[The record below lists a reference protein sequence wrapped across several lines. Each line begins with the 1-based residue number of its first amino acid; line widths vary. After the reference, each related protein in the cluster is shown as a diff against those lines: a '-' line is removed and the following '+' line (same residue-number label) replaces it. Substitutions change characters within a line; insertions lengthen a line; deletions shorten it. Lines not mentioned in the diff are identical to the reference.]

1 MRSPGR
7 PRRTLLLAALLVL
20 AGCAGPRSGAWRGTG
35 GPDVPG
41 PSPEAVPAP
50 TPTPPAVS
58 PPAETPPAP
67 TPAPETG
74 SPPPAAGPTSG
85 ATPPPTAGP
94 TAAATDQVRIQLA
107 RGVTDGGE
115 AVEPGLE
122 FPDTTERL
130 YVVVEGA
137 PVAVED
143 PNLFAHWKAVRVEGH
158 EASADLGYVA
168 ARPGSRHARRTPRG
182 WVLWFDGPYSGFA
195 PGAYTVELRG
205 PIQHTLA
212 FTVTP
217 ATPQAGGP
225 EAAAAARGLNVAAAA
240 LGGRIVSVTSE
251 KDDASRSAR
260 TLIDGFPVI
269 IDDPADCEPS
279 CGWVSRERTA
289 DSVEAHRANFPQD
302 IVFGFY
308 QGRRATVHAVVIDTT
323 SFQHWYPLPHKPRQ
337 VEVWVSTTSPTE
349 GFTRVAAAWL
359 PARMGEHLIAF
370 PPTPAAFVRLR
381 VLSNYGARAV
391 HLAEVKILEVPEGP
405 SILAD
410 LPKNIAHQALGG
422 VVSRWSTLREHRRTA
437 HLIDGDPATVWV
449 SHDPAPVELV
459 FAFQGDQVALVDRL
473 VLTLPDE
480 GTLASDEAWP
490 RTVVVEATTETPV
503 DGYEEVGRFSLRQA
517 SGDHTL
523 PVNRRARFL
532 RLRVTEA
539 AEGRRV
545 AIGEVRALE
554 GTAPGYT
561 SILLTTVQELERR
574 AATVPPPVED
584 PAAAA
589 VEQEVNNTP
598 AQANPLVP
606 GRRTK
611 GTIDPLGEEDFFR
624 LTVPAPADTVLTF
637 EVAGQPAIRSSVTLQ
652 DPGGRTLASLTPRA
666 LPGRRAAFSW
676 AVRPGDHLVR
686 VTEPPASIVL
696 VWDTSGSM
704 DAASVANLKAAV
716 EAYLEGVQPSER
728 LNLIRFSGRA
738 GQQDPPYVETLL
750 PRFTSDPAALRA
762 AARDK
767 FFAKGGTPL
776 YDAVRQAVVLLQQA
790 EGNRAIVLMTDG
802 VDTTSRLSYPDFWR
816 LLERHRIRL
825 YTIGLGRDLP
835 VFDSVLGTSG
845 RRLLAH
851 AALATAARSFFTGDP
866 EQLTQ
871 IYREIAEELRRPGP
885 YYLRATLSR
894 GPGTLAVSATGER
907 LASVAAPGAIQ
918 LILDASGSMKRRIEG
933 RPMMDIAKDVMVQ
946 IIKELP
952 GDARVALRVYGH
964 RIREGRPGDCQDSQL
979 LVPFQRLDK
988 PRMIARVRAIQ
999 ALGTTPIAYTLRQVA
1014 QDLRGVPGEKLVI
1027 LVTDGKEECGGSP
1040 SAVVADLVA
1049 RGVQVRLNIVGFALA
1064 DAATKEEMARVAR
1077 LTGGRFFDAR
1087 DARALTQAIRQS
1099 LAVPYQ
1105 VRDARG
1111 TVLARGTTGQPVRV
1125 PEGIYTVVVQAAG
1138 EPITVR
1144 HVRVSYQA
1152 FTKVLLHKEGARVGV
1167 QVVGP

>member
-1 MRSPGR
+1 M
-7 PRRTLLLAALLVL
+7 
-20 AGCAGPRSGAWRGTG
+20 
-35 GPDVPG
+35 
-41 PSPEAVPAP
+41 
-50 TPTPPAVS
+50 
-58 PPAETPPAP
+58 
-67 TPAPETG
+67 
-74 SPPPAAGPTSG
+74 
-85 ATPPPTAGP
+85 PPTAGP
-94 TAAATDQVRIQLA
+94 TSAATDQVRVQLA

-122 FPDTTERL
+122 FPDTTERI
-130 YVVVEGA
+130 YVVVDGA

-143 PNLFAHWKAVRVEGH
+143 PNLFAHWRAVQVEGH
-158 EASADLGYVA
+158 EANADLGYVY
-168 ARPGSRHARRTPRG
+168 ARPGSRQARRTPLG

-205 PIQHTLA
+205 PVRRAIA

-217 ATPQAGGP
+217 AAPQADGA

-251 KDDASRSAR
+251 KNDPSRSAR

-279 CGWVSRERTA
+279 CGWLSRERAT

-302 IVFGFY
+302 IVFGFH
-308 QGRRATVHAVVIDTT
+308 QGRRAIVHAVVIDTT
-323 SFQHWYPLPHKPRQ
+323 SFQHWYPLAYKPRQ
-337 VEVWVSTTSPTE
+337 VEVWVSTTGPAD
-349 GFTRVAAAWL
+349 GFTRVTAAWL
-359 PARMGEHLIAF
+359 PARLGEHLIAF
-370 PPTPAAFVRLR
+370 APTPAAFVRLR

-391 HLAEVKILEVPEGP
+391 HLAEVKVLEVPDGP

-422 VVSRWSTLREHRRTA
+422 VVSRWSSLRGHRQAA
-437 HLIDGDPATVWV
+437 HLIDGDPGTVWV

-459 FAFQGDQVALVDRL
+459 LAFHGDQVALVDRL

-480 GTLASDEAWP
+480 RTLASDEAWP
-490 RTVVVEATTETPV
+490 RTVVVEATTQTPF
-503 DGYEEVGRFSLRQA
+503 DGYEEVGRFSLRQV

-523 PVNRRARFL
+523 PVNRLAR
-532 RLRVTEA
+532 
-539 AEGRRV
+539 
-545 AIGEVRALE
+545 
-554 GTAPGYT
+554 
-561 SILLTTVQELERR
+561 LLTTVQELERR

-598 AQANPLVP
+598 AQANPLAF
-606 GRRTK
+606 GRLTK
-611 GTIDPLGEEDFFR
+611 GTIEPLGEEDFFR

-728 LNLIRFSGRA
+728 LNLIRFSGRP
-738 GQQDPPYVETLL
+738 GVKDPPYVETLL
-750 PRFTSDPAALRA
+750 PAFTSDPARLRA
-762 AARDK
+762 AVRDR

-802 VDTTSRLSYPDFWR
+802 ADTTSRLSYPDFWR

-825 YTIGLGRDLP
+825 YTVGLGRDLP
-835 VFDSVLGTSG
+835 VFDPVLGSSG

-851 AALATAARSFFTGDP
+851 AALATAARSFFTSDP
-866 EQLTQ
+866 EQLTR
-871 IYREIAEELRRPGP
+871 IYRNIAEELRRPGP

-894 GPGTLAVSATGER
+894 GAGTLAVSATGER
-907 LASVAAPGAIQ
+907 LASVAAPGAIE

-933 RPMMDIAKDVMVQ
+933 RPMMDIAKDVLVQ
-946 IIKELP
+946 IIKDLP
-952 GDARVALRVYGH
+952 PDARVALRVYGH

-979 LVPFQRLDK
+979 LVPFQRLDG

-1064 DAATKEEMARVAR
+1064 DPTTREEMARVAR

-1087 DARALTQAIRQS
+1087 NARALTQAIRQS
-1099 LAVPYQ
+1099 LALPYQ
-1105 VRDARG
+1105 VRDAAG
-1111 TVLARGTTGQPVRV
+1111 AVVARGTTGQPVRV
-1125 PEGIYTVVVQAAG
+1125 PEGIYTVVVQAA

-1152 FTKVLLHKEGARVGV
+1152 FTKVVLHKEGARVGV

>member
-1 MRSPGR
+1 M
-7 PRRTLLLAALLVL
+7 
-20 AGCAGPRSGAWRGTG
+20 
-35 GPDVPG
+35 
-41 PSPEAVPAP
+41 
-50 TPTPPAVS
+50 
-58 PPAETPPAP
+58 
-67 TPAPETG
+67 
-74 SPPPAAGPTSG
+74 
-85 ATPPPTAGP
+85 PPTAGP
-94 TAAATDQVRIQLA
+94 TSAATDQVRVQLA

-122 FPDTTERL
+122 FPDTTERI
-130 YVVVEGA
+130 YVVVDGA

-143 PNLFAHWKAVRVEGH
+143 PNLFAHWRAVQVEGH
-158 EASADLGYVA
+158 EANADLGYVY
-168 ARPGSRHARRTPRG
+168 ARPGSRQARRTPRG

-205 PIQHTLA
+205 PVRRAIA

-217 ATPQAGGP
+217 AAPQAGGA

-251 KDDASRSAR
+251 KNDSSRSAR

-279 CGWVSRERTA
+279 CGWLSRERAT

-302 IVFGFY
+302 IVFGFH

-323 SFQHWYPLPHKPRQ
+323 SFQHWYPLPFKPRQ
-337 VEVWVSTTSPTE
+337 VEVWVSTTGPTE
-349 GFTRVAAAWL
+349 GFTRVATASL
-359 PARMGEHLIAF
+359 PARLGEHLIAF
-370 PPTPAAFVRLR
+370 APTPAAFVRLR

-391 HLAEVKILEVPEGP
+391 HLAEVKVLEVPDGP
-405 SILAD
+405 SILTD

-422 VVSRWSTLREHRRTA
+422 VVSRWSSLRGHRQAA
-437 HLIDGDPATVWV
+437 HLIDGDPVTVWV

-459 FAFQGDQVALVDRL
+459 LAFHGDQVALVDRL

-480 GTLASDEAWP
+480 RTLGHDEAWP
-490 RTVVVEATTETPV
+490 RTVVVEATAATPFE
-503 DGYEEVGRFSLRQA
+503 GFEEVGRFAVPQA
-517 SGDHTL
+517 AGDQTI
-523 PVNRRARFL
+523 PVNHRARFL

-539 AEGRRV
+539 AEGRRL
-545 AIGEVRALE
+545 AIGEVRVLE

-561 SILLTTVQELERR
+561 SILLTTAQELERQT
-574 AATVPPPVED
+574 AAVPPPVED
-584 PAAAA
+584 AAAAA
-589 VEQEVNNTP
+589 VEQEANNTP

-606 GRRTK
+606 GRRVR
-611 GTIDPLGEEDFFR
+611 GTIDPLGEADFFT
-624 LTVPAPADTVLTF
+624 LTVPAPTGTVLTL

-652 DPGGRTLASLTPRA
+652 DPAGRTLASLTPRA

-728 LNLIRFSGRA
+728 LNLIRFSGRP
-738 GQQDPPYVETLL
+738 GVQDPPAVETLL
-750 PRFTSDPAALRA
+750 PAFTSDPARLRA
-762 AARDK
+762 AVRDR

-802 VDTTSRLSYPDFWR
+802 ADTTSRLSYPDFWR

-825 YTIGLGRDLP
+825 YTVGLGRDLP
-835 VFDSVLGTSG
+835 VFDPVLGSSG

-851 AALATAARSFFTGDP
+851 AALATAARSFFTSDP
-866 EQLTQ
+866 AQLTQ
-871 IYREIAEELRRPGP
+871 IYRQIAEELRRPGP

-894 GPGTLAVSATGER
+894 GAGTLAVSATGER
-907 LASVAAPGAIQ
+907 LASVAAPGAIE

-933 RPMMDIAKDVMVQ
+933 RPMMDIAKDVLVQ
-946 IIKELP
+946 IIGDLP
-952 GDARVALRVYGH
+952 DDARVALRVYGH

-979 LVPFQRLDK
+979 LVPFQRLDG

-1014 QDLRGVPGEKLVI
+1014 RDLRGVPGEKLVI

-1064 DAATKEEMARVAR
+1064 DSATREEMARVAR

-1087 DARALTQAIRQS
+1087 NARALTQAIRQS
-1099 LAVPYQ
+1099 LALPYQ
-1105 VRDARG
+1105 VRDAAG
-1111 TVLARGTTGQPVRV
+1111 AVVARGTTGQPVRV
-1125 PEGIYTVVVQAAG
+1125 PEGIYTVVVQAA

-1144 HVRVSYQA
+1144 HVRVSAQA